1 MVVLQPI
8 KPGTPRFSGLALKR
22 GRARRALSLLG
33 SNDAKANLQLAESLM
48 TISAE
53 EFAAKWNFDPVRAVP
68 LPRGRFQWAPVATL
82 SPCAAAHGAAEGV
95 APASPAEAPRE
106 DLRTCLAVPTSDLAR
121 PQQAGGREARVSAGG
136 KGAAADSSSGSRNS
150 VDHECSPRTC
160 GCGAE
165 AAAKGGAR
173 GEEAQQGQ
181 EALEARR
188 RPSADAD
195 SGIESDES
203 IHLSS
208 PSPPS
213 PSSSPKQDSQPRLR
227 QTCITGKPPPPPPR
241 VRDKAVSRPL
251 TGGERTRRQ
260 RLARSRQ
267 SRPPLEVSVSEPPYR
282 YRRVRYRRYL
292 PRTISKCVLLLL

>member
-53 EFAAKWNFDPVRAVP
+53 EFAAKWNFDPVR
-68 LPRGRFQWAPVATL
+68 
-82 SPCAAAHGAAEGV
+82 S
-95 APASPAEAPRE
+95 
-106 DLRTCLAVPTSDLAR
+106 VPTSDLAR

-136 KGAAADSSSGSRNS
+136 KGAAADSS

-165 AAAKGGAR
+165 VAAKGGAR
-173 GEEAQQGQ
+173 GEEAQQ

-227 QTCITGKPPPPPPR
+227 QTCITEFVRPKKRLTFSSKDQQAAHTTQSKKRSASSLQDHLQPPH
-241 VRDKAVSRPL
+241 K
-251 TGGERTRRQ
+251 
-260 RLARSRQ
+260 
-267 SRPPLEVSVSEPPYR
+267 
-282 YRRVRYRRYL
+282 
-292 PRTISKCVLLLL
+292 KVLLQLRA

>member
-53 EFAAKWNFDPVRAVP
+53 EFASKWNFDPIRAVP
-68 LPRGRFQWAPVATL
+68 LPRGRFQWAPVAPL
-82 SPCAAAHGAAEGV
+82 NPCAAAHGAAEGV

-121 PQQAGGREARVSAGG
+121 PQQAGGREARGSAGG
-136 KGAAADSSSGSRNS
+136 EGAAADPSSGSRNS
-150 VDHECSPRTC
+150 VGHECSPRTC

-165 AAAKGGAR
+165 GASKGGAAGRGGAR
-173 GEEAQQGQ
+173 GEEAQQSQ
-181 EALEARR
+181 EAMEARR
-188 RPSADAD
+188 RPSADVD
-195 SGIESDES
+195 SGVESDDS

-208 PSPPS
+208 PSPSSS
-213 PSSSPKQDSQPRLR
+213 PSSSPQQDSQPRLR
-227 QTCITGKPPPPPPR
+227 QTCITGE
-241 VRDKAVSRPL
+241 ASR
-251 TGGERTRRQ
+251 R
-260 RLARSRQ
+260 
-267 SRPPLEVSVSEPPYR
+267 
-282 YRRVRYRRYL
+282 
-292 PRTISKCVLLLL
+292 

>member
-53 EFAAKWNFDPVRAVP
+53 EFAAKWNFDPVRSVP
-68 LPRGRFQWAPVATL
+68 LPRGRFQWAPVAPL
-82 SPCAAAHGAAEGV
+82 SPCAAAHGTAEGV

-136 KGAAADSSSGSRNS
+136 KGAAADSS

-165 AAAKGGAR
+165 VAAKGGAR
-173 GEEAQQGQ
+173 GEEAQQ

-213 PSSSPKQDSQPRLR
+213 PSSSLKQDSQPRLR
-227 QTCITGKPPPPPPR
+227 QTCITEFVRPKKRLTFSSKDQQAAHTTQSKKRSASSLQDHLQPPH
-241 VRDKAVSRPL
+241 K
-251 TGGERTRRQ
+251 
-260 RLARSRQ
+260 
-267 SRPPLEVSVSEPPYR
+267 
-282 YRRVRYRRYL
+282 
-292 PRTISKCVLLLL
+292 KVLLQLRA